1 MKQKRGKNTKRRK
14 QTRRKQTRR
23 KQTRHKRYHK
33 KTTLELYKEMILFY
47 KKH

>member
-1 MKQKRGKNTKRRK
+1 MKQKRGKNTK
-14 QTRRKQTRR
+14 RRKQTRR